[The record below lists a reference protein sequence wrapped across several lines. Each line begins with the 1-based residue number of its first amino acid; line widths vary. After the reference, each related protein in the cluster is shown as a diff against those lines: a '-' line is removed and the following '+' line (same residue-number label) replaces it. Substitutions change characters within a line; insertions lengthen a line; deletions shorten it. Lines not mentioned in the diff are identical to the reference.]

1 MNQEQRMIIVE
12 DKYYFT
18 AIAEYN
24 YSNFRACKTARRSWT
39 ALHFCEVVV
48 DKQSNKIVKCRRSI
62 DHLLLN
68 GLGKTIPEYEYLKEL
83 NRPKEHYLEF

>member
-1 MNQEQRMIIVE
+1 MDQEQRMIIVE
-12 DKYYFT
+12 DKYYFM
-18 AIAEYN
+18 AIAECN
-24 YSNFRACKTARRSWT
+24 YANFRAATDERSWT

-68 GLGKTIPEYEYLKEL
+68 GLGKTIPEYEYLTETNK
-83 NRPKEHYLEF
+83 PKEHYLEF